1 MTGSPLI
8 AIFGAAVLPGGPSP
22 SLLRRIGYGLAA
34 ARAHPDAH
42 VLCSG
47 GVGRFGP
54 SEASVM
60 VARLLAE
67 GVAAERLIV
76 DEASLDTLDS
86 VVVASRWSRRLD
98 GASVIVCSDAYHVPR
113 IRLMLGAVGV
123 ASAAGPRLP
132 GRGGSSLAHWLRMS
146 LREALAIPYDLAL
159 ILAQRRKL
167 AAEGGL
173 AS

>member
-1 MTGSPLI
+1 MTRVPLI

-34 ARAHPDAH
+34 ARAHPEAK

-60 VARLLAE
+60 VQRLLAE
-67 GVAAERLIV
+67 GVAPERLIV
-76 DEASLDTLDS
+76 DEESLDTLQS
-86 VVVASRWSRRLD
+86 VVVAARWSRRL
-98 GASVIVCSDAYHVPR
+98 GASPVIVCSDAYHVPR
-113 IRLMLGAVGV
+113 IRLMLGVLGV
-123 ASAAGPRLP
+123 ASAPGPRLP
-132 GRGGSSLAHWLRMS
+132 GRGGASRLHWTRMT
-146 LREALAIPYDLAL
+146 LREGLAIPYDLA
-159 ILAQRRKL
+159 IVLARRRKL
-167 AAEGGL
+167 AAEAGL

>member
-1 MTGSPLI
+1 MTGAPLI
-8 AIFGAAVLPGGPSP
+8 AIFGAAVLPAGPSP

-34 ARAHPDAH
+34 ARAHPDAK

-47 GVGRFGP
+47 GVGRHGP

-60 VARLLAE
+60 VERLLGE
-67 GVAAERLIV
+67 GLAPDRLIV
-76 DEASLDTLDS
+76 DEESLDTLDS
-86 VVVASRWSRRLD
+86 VVVASRWGRALD
-98 GASVIVCSDAYHVPR
+98 AACVIVCSDAYHVPR
-113 IRLMLGAVGV
+113 IRLMLRALGV

-132 GRGGSSLAHWLRMS
+132 GRGGSSLAHWTKMS

-167 AAEGGL
+167 AAEAGL

>member
-1 MTGSPLI
+1 MTGAPLI
-8 AIFGAAVLPGGPSP
+8 AIFGAAVLPRGPSP

-34 ARAHPDAH
+34 ARANPEAA

-60 VARLLAE
+60 V
-67 GVAAERLIV
+67 ERLSAEDVAPDRLIA
-76 DEASLDTLDS
+76 DEESLDTLQS
-86 VVVASRWSRRLD
+86 VVAACRWRHRLD
-98 GASVIVCSDAYHVPR
+98 ASHVIVCSDAYHVPR
-113 IRLMLGAVGV
+113 IRLMLGLLGV

-132 GRGGSSLAHWLRMS
+132 GRGGSSRAHWTRMT
-146 LREALAIPYDLAL
+146 LREGLAIPYDLAIVL
-159 ILAQRRKL
+159 ARRRRLAQEAR
-167 AAEGGL
+167 L

>member
-1 MTGSPLI
+1 MTGPPLI
-8 AIFGAAVLPGGPSP
+8 AIFGAAILPSGPSR
-22 SLLRRIGYGLAA
+22 SLLRRIGYGLTA
-34 ARAHPDAH
+34 ARAHPEAR

-60 VARLLAE
+60 VERLLAD
-67 GVAAERLIV
+67 GVAPERLIA

-98 GASVIVCSDAYHVPR
+98 AGGVIVCSDAYHVPR
-113 IRLMLGAVGV
+113 IRLMLGLLGV
-123 ASAAGPRLP
+123 ESAAGPRLP
-132 GRGGSSLAHWLRMS
+132 GRGGSSLTHWTKMS
-146 LREALAIPYDLAL
+146 LREGLAIPYDLA
-159 ILAQRRKL
+159 ILLVRRRKL
-167 AAEGGL
+167 AAEAGL

>member
-1 MTGSPLI
+1 MTGPPLI
-8 AIFGAAVLPGGPSP
+8 AIFGAAVLPDGPSP

-34 ARAHPDAH
+34 ARANPHAK

-76 DEASLDTLDS
+76 DETSLDTFDS
-86 VVVASRWSRRLD
+86 VVVASRWSRRLG

-113 IRLMLGAVGV
+113 IRLMLGLLRV
-123 ASAAGPRLP
+123 ASTPGPRLP
-132 GRGGSSLAHWLRMS
+132 GRGGSSLAHWTRMT
-146 LREALAIPYDLAL
+146 LREGLAIPYDLAL
-159 ILAQRRKL
+159 ILARRRKL
-167 AAEGGL
+167 ASEGGL